1 MGKARL
7 ELARISPRDPKSRS
21 SAHSDTSPSLLKLYY
36 QQPILASEH
45 SGVSADARFV
55 YKYKA
60 ITELEKSES
69 ETEGM
74 APMSGAAP
82 AT

>member
-1 MGKARL
+1 
-7 ELARISPRDPKSRS
+7 
-21 SAHSDTSPSLLKLYY
+21 
-36 QQPILASEH
+36 LASEH

-60 ITELEKSES
+60 ITELEKSEG